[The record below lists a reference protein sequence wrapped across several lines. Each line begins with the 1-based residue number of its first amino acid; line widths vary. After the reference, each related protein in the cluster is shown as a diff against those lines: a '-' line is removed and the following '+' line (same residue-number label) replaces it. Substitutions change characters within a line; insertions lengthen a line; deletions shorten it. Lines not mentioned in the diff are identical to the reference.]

1 MVNIRVSIL
10 LIRSSFI
17 VTSSLGDFI
26 FGRTFEIISHFTIS
40 LCVIVE
46 IFPWNISQVLQSRYT
61 WSHAGLM
68 TIGLLLAG
76 AQITLF
82 HFYYQLDN
90 LGRFEYLYGLL
101 TIFWLHYQNLLDALS
116 RALDPQHAYE
126 WSRIN
131 QESGGIAEIFYRLEN
146 YLDLLTR
153 NLDSMQKNPYRVVSK
168 HIGKYQQ

>member
-1 MVNIRVSIL
+1 M
-10 LIRSSFI
+10 
-17 VTSSLGDFI
+17 TSSSEEHLKFYFI
-26 FGRTFEIISHFTIS
+26 SPFYTVFRSTSSHETFHR
-40 LCVIVE
+40 C
-46 IFPWNISQVLQSRYT
+46 SRVDLYT
-61 WSHAGLM
+61 WYHAGLM

-101 TIFWLHYQNLLDALS
+101 TIFWLHFQNLLDALS

>member
-1 MVNIRVSIL
+1 MVNIRVNIL
-10 LIRSSFI
+10 LIR
-17 VTSSLGDFI
+17 SSLGDFI
-26 FGRTFEIISHFTIS
+26 FGRTFEILSHFTIS

-101 TIFWLHYQNLLDALS
+101 TSFWLHFQNLLDALS